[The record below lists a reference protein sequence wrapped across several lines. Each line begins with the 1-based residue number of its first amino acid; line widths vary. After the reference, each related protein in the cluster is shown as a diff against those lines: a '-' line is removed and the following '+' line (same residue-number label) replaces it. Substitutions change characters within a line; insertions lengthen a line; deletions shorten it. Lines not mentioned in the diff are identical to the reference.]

1 MLNNNMKKSKTKT
14 TQVKKIQHNGWFYF
28 ANVSLNANQRPPWLW
43 QFNVEYD
50 FKKGKYVK
58 E

>member
-1 MLNNNMKKSKTKT
+1 MKKSKTKT
-14 TQVKKIQHNGWFYF
+14 TQIKKIQHNGWFYF
-28 ANVSLNANQRPPWLW
+28 ANVSLNASQRPPWLW